1 MLCEV
6 SSSFS
11 SDSIESCNSPSS
23 GSMIEETL
31 SYDDVVLS
39 KVLNKAKFPVFLG
52 RSASMAKNFAVKVF
66 PYNGKTINP
75 CFQNEIQFAHLNH
88 QNVLSIVHYET
99 DREAIFDD
107 GAKNISYTVMELA
120 PYGDF
125 FDLVMSQRILFD
137 EKLARTYFHQLI
149 AGLEYLHSTGVS
161 HLDLKLDNLLVG
173 ENFNLKI
180 GDFDQAYR
188 KGQKNILSKGTV
200 CYRPPELVRRTCRN
214 TEAADIYSAGIILFL
229 FKSGGIL
236 PHSETQKYKCWDLFD
251 LMINNTNLFWEKHC
265 EIQKKDASFFD
276 EDFKMLFNA
285 MVRLNPEERPT
296 IEQIKS
302 SKWFNGP
309 TYTQQEVCNMM
320 KKVF

>member
-1 MLCEV
+1 MLCEN
-6 SSSFS
+6 SSSLS
-11 SDSIESCNSPSS
+11 SVDSCNSSQSS
-23 GSMIEETL
+23 NSMIEETPI
-31 SYDDVVLS
+31 SYDDVALV

-52 RSASMAKNFAVKVF
+52 RSASMSQNFAVKVF
-66 PYNGKTINP
+66 PYQGKSMNP
-75 CFQNEIQFAHLNH
+75 CFLNEIQFAHLNH
-88 QNVLSIVHYET
+88 KNVVPIVHYET
-99 DREAIFDD
+99 DREAVFDD
-107 GAKNISYTVMELA
+107 GPRQISYTVMELA

-149 AGLEYLHSTGVS
+149 EGLEYIHSVGIS

-188 KGQKNILSKGTV
+188 VGQKNILSKGTV

-214 TEAADIYSAGIILFL
+214 PIAADIYSAGIILFL

-236 PHSETQKYKCWDLFD
+236 PHSEQQKYKTWDLFE
-251 LMINNTNLFWEKHC
+251 LMVTDPELFWEKHC

-276 EDFKMLFNA
+276 EDFKSLYNS
-285 MVRLNPEERPT
+285 MVKLNPEDRVS
-296 IEQIKS
+296 IQQIKNT
-302 SKWFNGP
+302 KWYNGP
-309 TYTQQEVCNMM
+309 TYTEQEVCNMM
-320 KKVF
+320 KKIF